1 MEHKVQFFKEIEET
15 VSIRSDLKSLIT
27 LGHCIVLPL
36 MSSKGMSWPESSV
49 LSIAVEHI
57 K

>member
-49 LSIAVEHI
+49 LSTAVEHI